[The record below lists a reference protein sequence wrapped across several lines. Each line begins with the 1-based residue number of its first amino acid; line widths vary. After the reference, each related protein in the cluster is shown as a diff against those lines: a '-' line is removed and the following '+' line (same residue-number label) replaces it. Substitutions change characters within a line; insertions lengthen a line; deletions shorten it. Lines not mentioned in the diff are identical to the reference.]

1 MLLVLFSI
9 ATVSYSVNLYS
20 VSVAHASV
28 CKSRAVPTMLITVT
42 QLDAVTQEVVL
53 PREKVKRSCAHIAS
67 TLVPL
72 TNRNFHACDYRK
84 SALLRASHL
93 DTNLFRCHWH

>member
-1 MLLVLFSI
+1 MDAFVLLVLFSI

-42 QLDAVTQEVVL
+42 QLDAVTQEDVL
-53 PREKVKRSCAHIAS
+53 ARQMVKRSH
-67 TLVPL
+67 
-72 TNRNFHACDYRK
+72 
-84 SALLRASHL
+84 RAYI
-93 DTNLFRCHWH
+93 